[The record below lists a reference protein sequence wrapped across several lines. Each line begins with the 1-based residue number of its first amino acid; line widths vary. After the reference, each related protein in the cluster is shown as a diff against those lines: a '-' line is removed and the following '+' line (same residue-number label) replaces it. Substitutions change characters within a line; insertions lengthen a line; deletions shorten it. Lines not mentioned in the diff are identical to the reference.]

1 WKEDGL
7 INIYVRLQDPRADR
21 APLLYSVHGTLLVV
35 LLLGPGPAGPGPID
49 PINPPNN
56 CPANSESPVS
66 ITQMVHVILGP

>member
-7 INIYVRLQDPRADR
+7 INIYVRLHDPRADR

-35 LLLGPGPAGPGPID
+35 LLLGPGRAGPGPID